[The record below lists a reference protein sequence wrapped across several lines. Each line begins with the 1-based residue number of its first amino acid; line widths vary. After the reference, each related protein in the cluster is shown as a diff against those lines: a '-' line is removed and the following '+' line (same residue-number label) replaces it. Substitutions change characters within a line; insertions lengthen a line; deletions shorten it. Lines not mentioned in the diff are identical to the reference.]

1 MKLLITGAGGQ
12 LSNEWEKYA
21 KEKSLEYVA
30 LGIEELDISNSKQ
43 VSDSLNTHSPDVIIN
58 CAAYTLVDKAE
69 EEAKIADLI
78 NHEAVKELATQ
89 CKRRGIKLVHYST
102 DYVFPGKK
110 EDQVRFPNGY
120 PEQYK
125 TGPVNVYGT
134 TKRDGEKA
142 IIDSGCDH
150 LILRISWL
158 CGAYGNNFVK
168 TMMRLGTQ
176 RDELMVVNDQFG
188 SPTFADNVVDWSYK
202 LLQKEVL
209 GTIHLSSSGITNW
222 YEFSTSIF
230 ELTKISVKVT
240 PVDSTSYKT
249 IARRPSYSK
258 LDTTKAEQLLGEPMI
273 HWKEGLKNLI
283 KELSS

>member
-30 LGIEELDISNSKQ
+30 LGIEELDISNSEQ

-78 NHEAVKELATQ
+78 NHEAVKDLATQ
-89 CKRRGIKLVHYST
+89 CKRQGIKLVHYST

-125 TGPVNVYGT
+125 TGPVNVYGA

-283 KELSS
+283 KELTT